1 MIFFIE
7 HGIGSEHRF
16 RILINYNEIE
26 VGEFENIKNLFFCE
40 TIDEAMDVMKELREL
55 DK

>member
-1 MIFFIE
+1 MIFLIE
-7 HGIGSEHRF
+7 HEKGSEHRF
-16 RILINYNEIE
+16 QILINYDEIE

-40 TIDEAMDVMKELREL
+40 TIVEAMDVMEELQEM

>member
-1 MIFFIE
+1 MIFLIE

-26 VGEFENIKNLFFCE
+26 VGEFENIKNLFFCDLSYK
-40 TIDEAMDVMKELREL
+40 IKKFRSF
-55 DK
+55 